1 MSNLIIKKKSDDD
14 NDYLFLRK
22 KKFLRKS
29 SEEIIEIS
37 NQDLT
42 SEITVEQAV
51 RDVERHV
58 MLWDEDHARLIDNQ
72 SSIQQIMV
80 RRFYSKILKSLFL
93 LKEYFQLNIE
103 FNENYQTKI
112 SDIQKE
118 LLLDYLQYRCEAGKI
133 ERRRMYLFN
142 RRFIF
147 RYICK

>member
-80 RRFYSKILKSLFL
+80 RRFKNKILKS
-93 LKEYFQLNIE
+93 
-103 FNENYQTKI
+103 
-112 SDIQKE
+112 
-118 LLLDYLQYRCEAGKI
+118 
-133 ERRRMYLFN
+133 
-142 RRFIF
+142 RFF
-147 RYICK
+147 